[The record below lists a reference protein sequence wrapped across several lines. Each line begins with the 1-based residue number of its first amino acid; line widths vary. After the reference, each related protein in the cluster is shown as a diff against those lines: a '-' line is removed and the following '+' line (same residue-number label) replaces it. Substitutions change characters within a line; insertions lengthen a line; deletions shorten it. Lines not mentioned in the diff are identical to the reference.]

1 MAKKSKGNPAG
12 RQTRQRDE
20 FGLLP
25 NWRLFADR
33 VLAGEEGTTAY
44 RKVFKNAKIT
54 SARVSACKLLQ
65 RPVVAEYIE
74 GRRDRVAAVALA
86 KLQVDA
92 DWIRKNAVAVVE
104 RCMAPDTFD
113 AAGAIRALKLLSEDC
128 PGWGSGGQERNLPVF
143 VVLER

>member
-44 RKVFKNAKIT
+44 RNVFKNAKIT

-65 RPVVAEYIE
+65 RPEVAEYIE
-74 GRRDRVAAVALA
+74 GRRDRVAAAALA
-86 KLQVDA
+86 KLEVDA
-92 DWIRKNAVAVVE
+92 EWILTQAVEVVE
-104 RCMAPDTFD
+104 RCMKPDAFD
-113 AAGAIRALKLLSEDC
+113 AAVAIRALKLLSENC
-128 PGWGSGGQERNLPVF
+128 PDWGSEKKAGVLPVF
-143 VVLER
+143 VVLTR

>member
-1 MAKKSKGNPAG
+1 MLVYLWDRTRPRLSLHRDLSNFRLRPDGYRRLRCRMNKQLSPHRYN

-65 RPVVAEYIE
+65 RPAVKAAESWVYEPGIKD
-74 GRRDRVAAVALA
+74 GVPVKVWIKAAVTF
-86 KLQVDA
+86 KL
-92 DWIRKNAVAVVE
+92 
-104 RCMAPDTFD
+104 
-113 AAGAIRALKLLSEDC
+113 
-128 PGWGSGGQERNLPVF
+128 
-143 VVLER
+143 